1 MTEEER
7 KAALEAMMGN
17 AAAHDT
23 HRSERSIFF
32 FEAMMGKGWRTC
44 REWSRYERRAFLLML
59 TILLSRITQ

>member
-23 HRSERSIFF
+23 HRSERSIIFF
-32 FEAMMGKGWRTC
+32 
-44 REWSRYERRAFLLML
+44 
-59 TILLSRITQ
+59 